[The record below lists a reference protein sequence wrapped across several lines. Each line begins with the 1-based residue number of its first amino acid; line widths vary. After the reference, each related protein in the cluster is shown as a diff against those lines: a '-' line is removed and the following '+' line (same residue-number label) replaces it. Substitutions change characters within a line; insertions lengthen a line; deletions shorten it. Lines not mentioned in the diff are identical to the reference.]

1 MSGENIYARLAG
13 LFSYPEKNYRLH
25 ADECLQ
31 ALDTAPVEVF
41 EDFQKFRAGIEGL
54 STEELQELF
63 TRTFDLNPICTLEI
77 GWQLYGEDYQRGE
90 FLVKMRQH
98 LREYGV
104 QESGELPDH
113 LSHALA
119 LLAELEEAEAAEF
132 TSRYVLPAIDKMR
145 GAWRENRN
153 AFAALLE
160 SAFALLK
167 SRFPYDPARTPAH
180 LPELRVLQ

>member
-1 MSGENIYARLAG
+1 MSNANVYARLAM
-13 LFSYPEKNYRLH
+13 LFSYPANDYHRQ

-31 ALDTAPVEVF
+31 AFRDAPAEAYG
-41 EDFQKFRAGIEGL
+41 EFQNFHAGIAGL
-54 STEELQELF
+54 SNEEVQELF
-63 TRTFDLNPICTLEI
+63 TRTFDLNPLCTLEI

-90 FLVKMRQH
+90 FLVKMREH

-104 QESGELPDH
+104 AESGELPDH

-119 LLAELEEAEAAEF
+119 LLPQLEAGEAEEF
-132 TSRYVLPAIDKMR
+132 AGVYVLPALDKMR
-145 GAWRENRN
+145 TAWKENRN

-167 SRFPYDPARTPAH
+167 SDFPYDPSRTPAH
-180 LPELRVLQ
+180 IPELRVLQ

>member
-1 MSGENIYARLAG
+1 MSDKNIYEGLAG
-13 LFSYPEKNYRLH
+13 LFSYPGEDYRLH
-25 ADECLQ
+25 ADECLRV
-31 ALDTAPVEVF
+31 LDTVPAEASAGF
-41 EDFQKFRAGIEGL
+41 HKFHAGIEGL

-63 TRTFDLNPICTLEI
+63 TRTFDLNPMCTLEI

-119 LLAELEEAEAAEF
+119 LLGELEEAEAAEF
-132 TSRYVLPAIDKMR
+132 ASVYVLPAIDKMR
-145 GAWRENRN
+145 TAWKEHRN
-153 AFAALLE
+153 AFAELLE
-160 SAFALLK
+160 FVFELLK
-167 SRFPYDPARTPAH
+167 TDYPYDPARSPAH